1 MSIFRIVGELN
12 HFSPSL
18 VIGNSL
24 GYNFLFIVKM
34 VLTIK
39 VNTGLKFHSTTGN
52 TTSII

>member
-24 GYNFLFIVKM
+24 GYNFFVKM

>member
-24 GYNFLFIVKM
+24 GYNFFYSEKSPY
-34 VLTIK
+34 
-39 VNTGLKFHSTTGN
+39 H
-52 TTSII
+52 